1 MKSVFIGGSRG
12 VSRLAPEVRTRI
24 DRIID
29 RSLPVLIGD
38 ANGADKAV
46 QRYLAERKYSAVEV
60 FCADV
65 APRNNVGGW
74 PVRVVASSSSRKDF
88 EHYAAKDRVMA
99 AEASVG
105 LMLWDGE
112 SHGTLMNVMR
122 LAAANKAVVVFLQ
135 PQAAFVEIRR
145 RADLAGL
152 LARLGAAS
160 AARLRADAAAE
171 GLAGQVD
178 QPSLGFSA

>member
-1 MKSVFIGGSRG
+1 LKSVFIGGSRR
-12 VSRLAPEVRTRI
+12 VLRLAPEVLARI
-24 DRIID
+24 DRIIAK
-29 RSLPVLIGD
+29 SLPVLVGD

-46 QRYLAERKYSAVEV
+46 QRYLAQRNYSAVRV
-60 FCADV
+60 FCADA
-65 APRNNVGGW
+65 APRNNVGRW
-74 PVRVVASSSSRKDF
+74 PVRVVASRSPRKDF

-122 LAAANKAVVVFLQ
+122 LAAANKAVVIFLQ
-135 PQAAFVEIRR
+135 PQSAFVEVRTKT
-145 RADLAGL
+145 DLAGL
-152 LARLGAAS
+152 LAGLDAAS

-171 GLAGQVD
+171 GLAGQAD
-178 QPSLGFSA
+178 QASLGFSA